1 MIRILAVDDEVE
13 VCSMVKMYLT
23 KKGYQVF
30 TANSGEDAIKVV
42 KEERPHLAL
51 LDIRMPGMDGIE
63 TLRRIK
69 EADKE
74 IGVIMVTA
82 VKDEEKAKE
91 ALKLGAD
98 DYITKPMDL
107 KYLDEVLMVKIAM
120 MMG

>member
-13 VCSMVKMYLT
+13 VCSMVKLYLT

-30 TANSGEDAIKVV
+30 TANSGEDAIKIV
-42 KEERPHLAL
+42 KEERPHLVL
-51 LDIRMPGMDGIE
+51 LDIRMPGMGGIE
-63 TLRRIK
+63 TLKQIK

-82 VKDEEKAKE
+82 VKDEETAKE

-98 DYITKPMDL
+98 DYITKPMNL
-107 KYLDEVLMVKIAM
+107 KYLDDVLMVKIAM
-120 MMG
+120 MTG

>member
-1 MIRILAVDDEVE
+1 MIRILAVDDEAE
-13 VCSMVKMYLT
+13 VCSMIRLYLT
-23 KKGYQVF
+23 KKGYRVF
-30 TANSGEDAIKVV
+30 TANSGEDAIKIV
-42 KEERPHLAL
+42 KEERPHIVL
-51 LDIRMPGMDGIE
+51 LDIRMPGMGGID
-63 TLRRIK
+63 TLRQIK

-82 VKDEEKAKE
+82 VKDEETAKE

-98 DYITKPMDL
+98 DYITKPMNL

>member
-13 VCSMVKMYLT
+13 VCSMVKLYLT

-30 TANSGEDAIKVV
+30 TANSGEDAIKIV
-42 KEERPHLAL
+42 KEERPHLVL
-51 LDIRMPGMDGIE
+51 LDIRMPGMGGIE
-63 TLRRIK
+63 TLKQIK

-82 VKDEEKAKE
+82 VKDEETAKE

-98 DYITKPMDL
+98 DYITKPVNL
-107 KYLDEVLMVKIAM
+107 KYLDDVLMVKIAM
-120 MMG
+120 MTG